1 MQITVI
7 KVGGA
12 IVEDAARLDTLL
24 TSFARIGG
32 KKVLVHGG
40 GRAATSLAT
49 ELGIETHMVGG
60 RRITDAGML
69 RVVTMVYGGLVN
81 KTLVA
86 KLQAGGVNALGLT
99 GADAD
104 IIRSHRRPLKRMTIE
119 GEERDVDFGFVGDV
133 DAASG
138 ATLAG
143 LLTLGITPVV
153 APLTHDGHGTLLNTN
168 ADTMAQTVAT
178 ALAAAGHE
186 VTLTFAFELDGVL
199 DAGGNVIAT
208 ITPASYERLKAAGTV
223 AGGMLPKLDNAFR
236 ALREGVGAVRIA
248 PFNALA
254 EGTLITL

>member
-12 IVEDAARLDTLL
+12 IVEDTARLDTLL
-24 TSFARIGG
+24 AAFAHIEGA
-32 KKVLVHGG
+32 KVLVHGG
-40 GRAATSLAT
+40 GRAATSVAK
-49 ELGIETHMVGG
+49 ELGVETHMVAG
-60 RRITDAGML
+60 RRITDAQML

-86 KLQAGGVNALGLT
+86 KLQAGGINALGLT

-104 IIRSHRRPLKRMTIE
+104 IIRSHRRPVRRMTVE
-119 GEERDVDFGFVGDV
+119 GEDKDVDFGFVGDV
-133 DAASG
+133 DEADG
-138 ATLAG
+138 QTLAG
-143 LLTLGITPVV
+143 LLSLGITPVV

-199 DAGGNVIAT
+199 DAEGKVIAA
-208 ITPASYERLKAAGTV
+208 ITPASYATLKANGTV